1 LDKLRNWKE
10 GVVSQLTKGLSEIA
24 KHRKIRFL
32 RARASFRDSD
42 TLALDGSEVERLRF
56 EHVILATGS
65 GPADVPGVELTNRR
79 VMDSA
84 GALALQD
91 VPERLLVIGAGY
103 IGLELGSVYA
113 ALGSRVT
120 VVELLD
126 GILPGVDRDLARVL
140 ERRLKTEFA
149 QISLKTKVVAVRE
162 AEDEVE
168 VEFEGGTL
176 PPRQVFDRVLTAVG
190 RTPNS
195 KLAGL
200 ENTRVELDEK
210 GFVKTDRQCRTAD
223 SSVLAIGDVA
233 GQPMLAHKAMREGKV
248 AAEGVAGKNSS
259 FDNRAVPAVV
269 FTDPEIAWAG
279 LTETAAAAAGR
290 PVKVTRFP
298 WAACGRA
305 VSMGAADG
313 MTKLLFEP
321 ETGRVLG
328 VGIVGRGAGELI
340 AEGALAVEMGAVA
353 EDLALTVHAH
363 PTLAETVG
371 EAAESFLGQA
381 THIYRR

>member
-1 LDKLRNWKE
+1 
-10 GVVSQLTKGLSEIA
+10 
-24 KHRKIRFL
+24 
-32 RARASFRDSD
+32 
-42 TLALDGSEVERLRF
+42 
-56 EHVILATGS
+56 
-65 GPADVPGVELTNRR
+65 
-79 VMDSA
+79 
-84 GALALQD
+84 
-91 VPERLLVIGAGY
+91 
-103 IGLELGSVYA
+103 
-113 ALGSRVT
+113 
-120 VVELLD
+120 
-126 GILPGVDRDLARVL
+126 
-140 ERRLKTEFA
+140 
-149 QISLKTKVVAVRE
+149 
-162 AEDEVE
+162 
-168 VEFEGGTL
+168 
-176 PPRQVFDRVLTAVG
+176 
-190 RTPNS
+190 
-195 KLAGL
+195 
-200 ENTRVELDEK
+200 
-210 GFVKTDRQCRTAD
+210 
-223 SSVLAIGDVA
+223 
-233 GQPMLAHKAMREGKV
+233 MLAHKAMREGKV

>member
-1 LDKLRNWKE
+1 
-10 GVVSQLTKGLSEIA
+10 VVSQLTKGLSEIA